1 MVEESD
7 GALRIAC
14 ACDERTC
21 DTWMEITPEGMLAVE
36 DKEGERVSI
45 LLSEWL
51 AQAIRAAVLT
61 HSPSHQGNVS

>member
-1 MVEESD
+1 MVEAND

-14 ACDERTC
+14 DCDERTC

-45 LLSEWL
+45 LLPEWL
-51 AQAIRAAVLT
+51 DHAIRDAILT
-61 HSPSHQGNVS
+61 HSPTQEGNVS